1 MTTKEDEIVSS
12 RADEHNHAFKNGR
25 QFPLV
30 YCLLPGKSHAVYLR
44 ALEIIKQKK
53 SEDLAPAEVLTD
65 FELAIIQAVELT
77 FPTTEVKGCFYHF
90 AQALNKK
97 IATLGLQCAYRQN
110 PDVSKF
116 VRKTVA
122 LAFVAQ

>member
-1 MTTKEDEIVSS
+1 MRLSS
-12 RADEHNHAFKNGR
+12 K
-25 QFPLV
+25 
-30 YCLLPGKSHAVYLR
+30 
-44 ALEIIKQKK
+44 KK

-90 AQALNKK
+90 AQALNRK
-97 IATLGLQCAYRQN
+97 IATLGLQCSYRQN